1 MTFKDTALTGLL
13 LCGMLLSADQ
23 ILVKDGKPAG
33 TIWLDATAKPGEKT
47 AAEELQTYLKKMSG
61 AEFRTG
67 AERNGSCIVL
77 ATVNTPGI
85 PTTMKKALDGRKDES
100 YLLKTEGGKL
110 YIVGKTQV
118 GTLYGAYGLLADQL
132 NVRWFMPGEEY
143 VESRKDIVL
152 PDLNKVDEPVYLWRQ
167 ATQGGASG
175 LARASKTWAAR
186 NRLQCPSEFSI
197 RGLSDPKQRDY
208 FDARIADHIFSEGSH
223 LTFYLAAPPQKY
235 LKTHPEYFALVNGKR
250 LQNKGH
256 HNTHYCLSNP
266 ELQKLVADYICSLY
280 DKYGRRITYCF
291 GAPDSVKDWC
301 ECENCRAL
309 DEEGKFDVSRRF
321 HTVAQKIA
329 AMVYAKHPDMR
340 LSLWAYANYRSLPK
354 DLKIDPRMDLYFCSH
369 GRCFAHRIDDPNCL
383 RNAEMLA
390 LLKSWMAL
398 KPATVRL
405 YEYSTST
412 PMSWTPLE
420 HVLAADLKTFRRMGI
435 SGWKEGV
442 HFPDANYRKIPKI
455 EDDPHHSAHRL
466 GHSWLFF
473 DVAGRLTWNPD
484 LDVDAVIA
492 DFESK
497 YYGKAY
503 PAMKKFN
510 DLRRAAWDNASGC
523 FGYPTGDSR
532 TPTLLMKEGLKDELL
547 KLLDRADQ
555 LAGDDPVLKRRLARD
570 RKYLEVF
577 WIRQNDRYRA
587 RLGKTLNAPPAKSK
601 IRIDGDPSDP
611 AWSGACW
618 ISDFKTISDQE
629 KKSLPPELKTSVGIL
644 SDKDNLYF
652 LILANEPSV
661 EKLTAKAKSANEIWN
676 DDCIEIFLDPRNVA
690 NTYYQFVVN
699 SKGVSAAMRQPGKD
713 RSIDFG
719 ITAAGKVEKNRY
731 VVELKVPVKNLE
743 CLFAPGAVWNV
754 HFARS
759 RKIEDGLPK
768 GAFSIDGEKNHERG
782 SYRTMSIGRA
792 LLPNGNFTETDQKT
806 GKLKAWKL
814 KNAEVIRKDGRN
826 VLVIHKGGRVGQS
839 IWDWKGPL
847 GQSPEPRRIRIHFRA
862 SGDAKLALYAA
873 AYTDDWSGGKLK
885 RKFHRSEQ
893 IGHVN
898 LKPEAKN
905 YTFRYTI
912 KPDQWIGLYFNSFGG
927 ETMIESVSI
936 TRE

>member
-1 MTFKDTALTGLL
+1 MKLKTVLNLSCILL
-13 LCGMLLSADQ
+13 GGMLSADQ
-23 ILVKDGKPAG
+23 VLVKNGNPAG
-33 TIWLDATAKPGEKT
+33 TIWLDIAAKPGEKT

-61 AEFRTG
+61 ATFKTG
-67 AERNGSCIVL
+67 SKMNDSCIVL

-85 PTTMKKALDGRKDES
+85 LEGMKKALEGKKDES

-118 GTLYGAYGLLADQL
+118 GTLYGAYGLLADHL

-143 VESRKDIVL
+143 VESRKDILL
-152 PDLNKVDEPVYLWRQ
+152 PDLNKVDEPVYLWRR
-167 ATQGGASG
+167 AIQGEAVG
-175 LARASKTWAAR
+175 LARAGKSWAAR
-186 NRLQCPSEFSI
+186 NRLQCPSAFRI
-197 RGLSDPKQRDY
+197 RGLSDPKQRNF
-208 FDARIADHIFSEGSH
+208 FDARIADHVFTEGSH
-223 LTFYLAAPPQKY
+223 LTFFLAVPPQKY

-291 GAPDSVKDWC
+291 GAPDSEKNWC

-309 DEEGKFDVSRRF
+309 DEYGKFDVSRRF

-340 LSLWAYANYRSLPK
+340 LDLWAYANYRSLPK
-354 DLKIDPRMDLYFCSH
+354 DLKIDPRMNLCFWTH
-369 GRCFAHRIDDPNCL
+369 GRCFAHKIDDPNCL
-383 RNAEMLA
+383 RNVEMLA
-390 LLKSWMAL
+390 LLKSWMTL
-398 KPATVRL
+398 KPAAVHL
-405 YEYSTST
+405 GEYSICT
-412 PMSWTPLE
+412 PRSWTPLE
-420 HVLAADLKTFRRMGI
+420 HVLAADLKTYRRLGI
-435 SGWKEGV
+435 SGWKEWV
-442 HFPDANYRKIPKI
+442 SFPDAKYRKVPKI
-455 EDDPHHSAHRL
+455 EDAPNHPAYEL
-466 GHSWLFF
+466 GHSWLYYC
-473 DVAGRLTWNPD
+473 VAGRLTWNPD
-484 LDVDAVIA
+484 LDVDKVIA

-497 YYGKAY
+497 YYGRAY

-510 DLRRAAWDNASGC
+510 DLRRSAWDNASGC

-532 TPTLLMKEGLKDELL
+532 TPTLLMKEGLKEQLL
-547 KLLDRADQ
+547 KLLDQADQ

-618 ISDFKTISDQE
+618 ISDFKTISG
-629 KKSLPPELKTSVGIL
+629 KGKTTLPPVLKTSVGIL

-661 EKLTAKAKSANEIWN
+661 GKLTAKADSANSIWN
-676 DDCIEIFLDPRNVA
+676 DDGIEIFLDPRNVA

-699 SKGVSAAMRQPGKD
+699 SKGVVAAMRQPGSDK
-713 RSIDFG
+713 SIDFG
-719 ITAAGKVEKNRY
+719 ITAAAKVEKNRY
-731 VVELKVPVKNLE
+731 VIELKVPVKNME

-754 HFARS
+754 HFARN
-759 RKIEDGLPK
+759 RKVEDTFPNGN
-768 GAFSIDGEKNHERG
+768 FSIDGELYHERG

-792 LLPNGNFTETDQKT
+792 LLPNGNFTETDPKT
-806 GKLKAWKL
+806 GKLKAWRL
-814 KNAEVIRKDGRN
+814 KKAEVVKKNGRN
-826 VLVIHKGGRVGQS
+826 VLVIQSGGQAYQM

-847 GQSPEPRRIRIHFRA
+847 GQSPEPRHIRIHFRA
-862 SGDAKLALYAA
+862 SGNAQLALYAA
-873 AYTDDWSGGKLK
+873 SYTDDWSGGKLK
-885 RKFHRSEQ
+885 RKSHGSTQ
-893 IGHVN
+893 VGHVK
-898 LKPEAKN
+898 LKAEAKN

-912 KPDQWIGLYFNSFGG
+912 KPNQWIGLSFNSFGG
-927 ETMIESVSI
+927 ETALESVSI
-936 TRE
+936 TKE